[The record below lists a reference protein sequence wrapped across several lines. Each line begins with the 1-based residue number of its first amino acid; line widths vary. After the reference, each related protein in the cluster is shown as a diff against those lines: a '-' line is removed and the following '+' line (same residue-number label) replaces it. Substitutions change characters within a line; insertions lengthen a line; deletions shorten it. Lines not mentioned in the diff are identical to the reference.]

1 MIKAAEHAEMIMK
14 EVLKARK
21 AMLESKAKFDE
32 DRKKASK
39 TKRSAAY
46 EEMRKTV
53 VSIQEDVEVSLAFFL
68 FSQNPN
74 NFCRILNITIYSTL
88 RYRYL

>member
-1 MIKAAEHAEMIMK
+1 MK

-21 AMLESKAKFDE
+21 AMLESKEKFDE
-32 DRKKASK
+32 DRKRASR

-53 VSIQEDVEVSLAFFL
+53 VAMQEDVEVSLKDRVDDLNL
-68 FSQNPN
+68 FKKYSLM
-74 NFCRILNITIYSTL
+74 RILKYRWRVDTVSIYL
-88 RYRYL
+88 

>member
-1 MIKAAEHAEMIMK
+1 MIMK

-21 AMLESKAKFDE
+21 FMLESKEKFDE
-32 DRKKASK
+32 ERKRASK

-53 VSIQEDVEVSLAFFL
+53 VAMQEDVEVG
-68 FSQNPN
+68 
-74 NFCRILNITIYSTL
+74 
-88 RYRYL
+88 RYLYK